1 MSGVI
6 FQPQTLLIR
15 TNYGFRRFFT
25 IRSVEMRASD
35 MPSMYDLIVHE
46 FMLGLSGESTSLD
59 RAHTLCQVFC
69 CDYGQAIIDEIYN
82 ALQRGLPGVD
92 IRSTLG
98 MDRQEEQAV
107 QEHRENLAA
116 QPRDGDRVIDLQEH
130 EESPEADAPGL
141 IEGLPPD
148 VERRHVRSGPGG
160 TRVQNTRVTS
170 RVPRRFG

>member
-1 MSGVI
+1 MSGAT
-6 FQPQTLLIR
+6 FHPQTLLVR
-15 TNYGFRRFFT
+15 TNDGFRRFFT
-25 IRSVEMRASD
+25 IHGVEMQASD
-35 MPSMYDLIVHE
+35 MTSMHDVIVHE
-46 FMLGLSGESTSLD
+46 FMLGLSGESTSLA

-69 CDYGQAIIDEIYN
+69 RDYGQAIIDEIYD

-92 IRSTLG
+92 IRSTLD
-98 MDRQEEQAV
+98 MDRQEEQAM

-160 TRVQNTRVTS
+160 TRVQHTRVT
-170 RVPRRFG
+170 RRMPRRFG